1 MAQLS
6 ALRNFQAP
14 LGVAEHELYL
24 FARHA
29 REPLEK
35 IVNTRST
42 FKVLEQRPDRDARLF
57 EQPFT
62 ANLLGRALHGRALSP
77 IEHGAILCAAALARK
92 LGKPIVTFG
101 ILIRAKTHYVNP
113 VSEPKIILVA
123 GPTASGKSALA
134 LALAEKLGG
143 TIINADSMQV
153 YRDLRIITAR
163 PTPEEEA
170 RVPHRLYGHVDAAE
184 NFSVGRWCSEVAD
197 VLAAA
202 QRQARAAIVVGGTG
216 LYFSALTQGLAAVP
230 PIPAQ
235 IRNAVRTRLA
245 SDGVEA
251 LHAELMRLDPAAA
264 ARLMP
269 GDRARVT
276 RALEVILA
284 TGRSLALWHEAN
296 MPGRV
301 DAALAAKVFLMPDR
315 DALLRRIDARFDAM
329 MAAGALDEVRVLAER
344 RLDPT
349 LPAMKAHGVP
359 WLIRQLNG
367 EIGLAEAIEG
377 GKRDTRQYT
386 KRQATWFRNQL
397 PDFVWVAPER
407 ALAAVEGQLL
417 ALSN

>member
-1 MAQLS
+1 M
-6 ALRNFQAP
+6 R
-14 LGVAEHELYL
+14 
-24 FARHA
+24 
-29 REPLEK
+29 K
-35 IVNTRST
+35 IET
-42 FKVLEQRPDRDARLF
+42 
-57 EQPFT
+57 
-62 ANLLGRALHGRALSP
+62 
-77 IEHGAILCAAALARK
+77 
-92 LGKPIVTFG
+92 
-101 ILIRAKTHYVNP
+101 ILI
-113 VSEPKIILVA
+113 A

-143 TIINADSMQV
+143 VIINANSMQV
-153 YRDLRIITAR
+153 YGDLRIITAR

-184 NFSVGRWCSEVAD
+184 NFSVGRWCTEVAD

-202 QRQARAAIVVGGTG
+202 QREARVAIVVGGTG
-216 LYFSALTQGLAAVP
+216 LYFKALTQGLAAVP

-235 IRNAVRTRLA
+235 IRNEVRGRLA

-251 LHAELMRLDPAAA
+251 LHAELTRRDPAAA

-284 TGRSLALWHEAN
+284 TGRSLLLWHEAN
-296 MPGRV
+296 MPARV

-315 DALLRRIDARFDAM
+315 DALLRRIDNRFDAM
-329 MAAGALDEVRVLAER
+329 MAAGAMDEVRALAER
-344 RLDPT
+344 HLDPN

-359 WLIRQLNG
+359 WLIRHRNG
-367 EIGLAEAIEG
+367 EIALAEAIEG

-397 PDFVWVAPER
+397 PDFVWVEPER
-407 ALAAVEGQLL
+407 ALTAIEAKLREL
-417 ALSN
+417 AK

>member
-1 MAQLS
+1 VIFGFS
-6 ALRNFQAP
+6 
-14 LGVAEHELYL
+14 V
-24 FARHA
+24 
-29 REPLEK
+29 
-35 IVNTRST
+35 I
-42 FKVLEQRPDRDARLF
+42 
-57 EQPFT
+57 
-62 ANLLGRALHGRALSP
+62 LLA
-77 IEHGAILCAAALARK
+77 C
-92 LGKPIVTFG
+92 G
-101 ILIRAKTHYVNP
+101 ILIRVKTHYVNP
-113 VSEPKIILVA
+113 VSEPKIILIA

-163 PTPEEEA
+163 PPPDEEA

-184 NFSVGRWCSEVAD
+184 NFSVGRWCSEVGD
-197 VLAAA
+197 VLAAT
-202 QRQARAAIVVGGTG
+202 QREARVAVVVGGTG

-235 IRNAVRTRLA
+235 IRNEVRARLA

-251 LHAELMRLDPAAA
+251 LHAELMRRDPAAA

-284 TGRSLALWHEAN
+284 TGRSLVLWHEAN
-296 MPGRV
+296 MPARV
-301 DAALAAKVFLMPDR
+301 NAALAAKVFLMPDR
-315 DALLRRIDARFDAM
+315 EALLRRIDARFDTM
-329 MAAGALDEVRVLAER
+329 MAAGALDEVRALAER
-344 RLDPT
+344 HLDPT

-359 WLIRQLNG
+359 WLIRHLNG
-367 EIGLAEAIEG
+367 DIGLAEAIEG

-397 PDFVWVAPER
+397 PDFVWVEPER

-417 ALSN
+417 TLPH

>member
-1 MAQLS
+1 
-6 ALRNFQAP
+6 
-14 LGVAEHELYL
+14 
-24 FARHA
+24 
-29 REPLEK
+29 
-35 IVNTRST
+35 
-42 FKVLEQRPDRDARLF
+42 
-57 EQPFT
+57 
-62 ANLLGRALHGRALSP
+62 
-77 IEHGAILCAAALARK
+77 
-92 LGKPIVTFG
+92 
-101 ILIRAKTHYVNP
+101 
-113 VSEPKIILVA
+113 
-123 GPTASGKSALA
+123 

-153 YRDLRIITAR
+153 YRDLRVITAR
-163 PTPEEEA
+163 PTPAEEA

-184 NFSVGRWCSEVAD
+184 NFSVGRWCTEAAE
-197 VLAAA
+197 VLAVT
-202 QRQARAAIVVGGTG
+202 QREAGAAIIVGGTG

-235 IRNAVRTRLA
+235 IRNEVRTRLA

-251 LHAELMRLDPAAA
+251 LHAELERRDPAAA

-284 TGRSLALWHEAN
+284 TGRSLVLWHEAN
-296 MPGRV
+296 MPARV

-315 DALLRRIDARFDAM
+315 DELLRRIDARFDAM
-329 MAAGALDEVRVLAER
+329 MAAGALEEVHALAAR
-344 RLDPT
+344 HLDAN
-349 LPAMKAHGVP
+349 LPAMKAHGAP
-359 WLIRQLNG
+359 WLIRHRNG
-367 EIGLAEAIEG
+367 EIALAEAIEG

-397 PDFVWVAPER
+397 PDFAWVEPQR

>member
-1 MAQLS
+1 MIFGFS
-6 ALRNFQAP
+6 
-14 LGVAEHELYL
+14 V
-24 FARHA
+24 
-29 REPLEK
+29 
-35 IVNTRST
+35 IS
-42 FKVLEQRPDRDARLF
+42 
-57 EQPFT
+57 
-62 ANLLGRALHGRALSP
+62 
-77 IEHGAILCAAALARK
+77 LAC
-92 LGKPIVTFG
+92 G

-113 VSEPKIILVA
+113 VSEPKIILIA

-163 PTPEEEA
+163 PTPEDEV

-197 VLAAA
+197 VLAATNREA
-202 QRQARAAIVVGGTG
+202 GAAIVVGGTG
-216 LYFSALTQGLAAVP
+216 LYFSALTRGLAAVP

-235 IRNAVRTRLA
+235 IRNEVRARLA
-245 SDGVEA
+245 SDGAEA
-251 LHAELMRLDPAAA
+251 LHAELMRRDPIAA

-284 TGRSLALWHEAN
+284 TGRSIVQWHEAN
-296 MPGRV
+296 MPARV

-315 DALLRRIDARFDAM
+315 DALLRRVDARFDAM
-329 MAAGALDEVRVLAER
+329 MAAGALDEVRALAAR
-344 RLDPT
+344 RLDPN

-359 WLIRQLNG
+359 WLIRHLND
-367 EIGLAEAIEG
+367 EIALAEAVEG
-377 GKRDTRQYT
+377 GMRDTRQYT

-397 PDFVWVAPER
+397 PDFAGVAPER
-407 ALAAVEGQLL
+407 AVAAIEEQLRELAK
-417 ALSN
+417 

>member
-1 MAQLS
+1 VIFGFS
-6 ALRNFQAP
+6 
-14 LGVAEHELYL
+14 V
-24 FARHA
+24 
-29 REPLEK
+29 
-35 IVNTRST
+35 IS
-42 FKVLEQRPDRDARLF
+42 
-57 EQPFT
+57 
-62 ANLLGRALHGRALSP
+62 
-77 IEHGAILCAAALARK
+77 LAC
-92 LGKPIVTFG
+92 G

-113 VSEPKIILVA
+113 VSEPKIILIA

-163 PTPEEEA
+163 PTPEDEV

-197 VLAAA
+197 VLAATKREA
-202 QRQARAAIVVGGTG
+202 GAAIVVGGTG
-216 LYFSALTQGLAAVP
+216 LYFSALTRGLAAVP

-235 IRNAVRTRLA
+235 IRNEVRARLA
-245 SDGVEA
+245 SDGAET
-251 LHAELMRLDPAAA
+251 LHSELMRRDPIAA

-284 TGRSLALWHEAN
+284 TGRSIVQWHEAN
-296 MPGRV
+296 MPARV

-315 DALLRRIDARFDAM
+315 DALLRRVDARFDAM
-329 MAAGALDEVRVLAER
+329 MAAGALDEVRALAAR
-344 RLDPT
+344 RLDPN

-359 WLIRQLNG
+359 WLIRHLND
-367 EIGLAEAIEG
+367 EIALAEAVEG
-377 GKRDTRQYT
+377 GMRDTRQYT

-397 PDFVWVAPER
+397 PDFAGVAPER
-407 ALAAVEGQLL
+407 AVAAIEEQLRELAK
-417 ALSN
+417 